1 MINSIVTILFCLLV
15 ADSSNQTVLSAA
27 ERFFFRNDYQQAAE
41 MIDGCE
47 WSDQLLWNRAGLL
60 RDLCDGGWSMDCPLM
75 GLGSFQPFKTS
86 VSIHFSGEFQPGDS
100 VSIVLPIPS
109 VLPWQTAEGP
119 PEIEIVGISGS
130 SSISNGWLELN
141 GVSEG
146 AFEIE
151 FSQDVSVIPFSFTI
165 STLSSTDEAM
175 VPFPGE
181 DPFLD
186 SCLDTEVFWAGDD
199 PVYIKATVLAANEP
213 NPVRLLGRV
222 MDEISILYSSATP
235 LTEQILFFPLS
246 ELALRGEI
254 MNSASAASL
263 GAALLRR
270 LQIPSLV
277 VPGRMIGNGDIG
289 FLLAAYVKPFEWM
302 VVSPYPLGFTSFGS
316 LHPPIMKSWFNGVSG
331 ITFHAEYLA
340 DNGLWHSIPF
350 NSPSFTH
357 TVEIS
362 IR

>member
-1 MINSIVTILFCLLV
+1 M
-15 ADSSNQTVLSAA
+15 LSAA
-27 ERFFFRNDYQQAAE
+27 ERFFFRNDYQQAAA
-41 MIDGCE
+41 MIDGCD
-47 WSDQLLWNRAGLL
+47 WSDQGLWNRAGLL
-60 RDLCDGGWSMDCPLM
+60 RELCDGGWNLDCPLM
-75 GLGSFQPFKTS
+75 GQGSFQPFKTA
-86 VSIHFSGEFQPGDS
+86 VCIHFSGEFQPGDS
-100 VSIVLPIPS
+100 VRVVLPIPS
-109 VLPWQTAEGP
+109 VLPWQTTEGS
-119 PEIEIVGISGS
+119 PEIEIFGISGS

-151 FSQDVSVIPFSFTI
+151 FSQDVSVIPPAFTV
-165 STLSSTDEAM
+165 STLSSIDEAM

-186 SCLDTEVFWAGDD
+186 SCLDTEVFWAGED
-199 PVYIKATVLAANEP
+199 PVYMKASVLASNEP
-213 NPVRLLGRV
+213 NPVRLLERV

-235 LTEQILFFPLS
+235 LTEQILLFPLS
-246 ELALRGEI
+246 EMALQEEI

-270 LQIPSLV
+270 WQIPSIA

-302 VVSPYPLGFTSFGS
+302 VISPYPSGFTAFGS
-316 LHPPIMKSWFNGVSG
+316 FNPPIMKSWFNGVSG
-331 ITFHAEYLA
+331 ITFQAEYLA
-340 DNGLWHSIPF
+340 DNGLWHSIPV
-350 NSPSFTH
+350 NSPTFSH

-362 IR
+362 IQ